1 MDVIEAIGK
10 TPLVELKRV
19 ARGLPNRVFIKCEH
33 LNPGGSVKDR
43 TARAL
48 VLDAEAR
55 GQLVPHQTPAM
66 TIIEG
71 TAGNTGV
78 GLALLASSRGYRCR
92 CSIRSWMAGA
102 TRTQPAAHAQLAEPL

>member
-1 MDVIEAIGK
+1 MDVVEAIGN
-10 TPLVELKRV
+10 TPLIELKRV

-43 TARAL
+43 TARAII
-48 VLDAEAR
+48 LDAEAR
-55 GQLVPHQTPAM
+55 GVLVPHRDPAM

-78 GLALLASSRGYRCR
+78 GLALIAASLMVFSLK
-92 CSIRSWMAGA
+92 SW
-102 TRTQPAAHAQLAEPL
+102 RQPARALPSTSTG